1 MYVYIHVFC
10 IYLIFDNFF
19 ENNTGEF
26 YSVYGTG
33 YPVFLKIIQVNST
46 LSTVPGTRVQV
57 NKYFT
62 VYMTCTHVHTGVPI
76 SLAFFISFSVVL
88 LEEEQRDFFGV
99 YRVGEQAHD
108 FLVVGQTPSFLV
120 AGVLLKEEQ
129 WVFLGDHPVVVLDL
143 SFLALRISC
152 YCF

>member
-1 MYVYIHVFC
+1 MPLKTKDFLGV
-10 IYLIFDNFF
+10 
-19 ENNTGEF
+19 
-26 YSVYGTG
+26 
-33 YPVFLKIIQVNST
+33 YPVVEQV
-46 LSTVPGTRVQV
+46 
-57 NKYFT
+57 
-62 VYMTCTHVHTGVPI
+62 
-76 SLAFFISFSVVL
+76 
-88 LEEEQRDFFGV
+88 
-99 YRVGEQAHD
+99 HD

>member
-1 MYVYIHVFC
+1 MSCNFLITTRVI
-10 IYLIFDNFF
+10 IFD
-19 ENNTGEF
+19 T
-26 YSVYGTG
+26 VPG
-33 YPVFLKIIQVNST
+33 YLTIFLKLFLIQVNST
-46 LSTVPGTRVQV
+46 VSARVQV
-57 NKYFT
+57 EYFT
-62 VYMTCTHVHTGVPI
+62 VYMTCGEGKCRCPSTICDHMPLKTK
-76 SLAFFISFSVVL
+76 
-88 LEEEQRDFFGV
+88 DFLGV
-99 YRVGEQAHD
+99 YPVVEQVHD